1 MINYKGLFYKEDSK
15 KPFYEGGAHFKYKDL
30 VRALEALKAKKDEE
44 EIEKKHHS
52 RNKSINYIQD
62 KDIFIPKNPISNLI
76 TIDNNYNN
84 YESPPKK
91 RNNNNYVE
99 QLLSLDKLKLSKKR
113 KLKLKDIK
121 YDNKQNEAF
130 LYTEN
135 NRQNNNNNNN
145 ESKIRSNSLDI
156 NLLNAKNYNINKI
169 LLSEKKYNNKNN
181 NNNNNIIHN
190 LKLLPNSNTKSFK
203 NLSTITSLPKI
214 ESLYFNN
221 ISKKILIENNS
232 NSNLATDATNKRND
246 YIDPKTKMENEI
258 NKNLKLPDFNY
269 FSIKKKLPHLNF
281 QSMSTLDNNKSNRIY
296 DKNSQIFTIN
306 KNNKEDFS
314 VNQKKDNKYDIETD
328 DALKS
333 INLKK
338 DNYKILKLANY
349 DKDKKNDL
357 KSKLFSIK
365 NKKSGRKS
373 EKKSLDD

>member
-30 VRALEALKAKKDEE
+30 VRALEALKAKKDEKE
-44 EIEKKHHS
+44 NEKKYHS

-91 RNNNNYVE
+91 RNNNNYIE

-135 NRQNNNNNNN
+135 YRYNNNNN

-156 NLLNAKNYNINKI
+156 NLLNTKNDNINKI
-169 LLSEKKYNNKNN
+169 LLSEKKYNNK

-221 ISKKILIENNS
+221 ISKKILVENNS
-232 NSNLATDATNKRND
+232 NSNLATDTTNKRND

-296 DKNSQIFTIN
+296 DKNSQIFIIN

>member
-30 VRALEALKAKKDEE
+30 VRALEALKAKKDEKE
-44 EIEKKHHS
+44 NEKKYHS

-84 YESPPKK
+84 YESPQKK
-91 RNNNNYVE
+91 RNNNNYIE

-135 NRQNNNNNNN
+135 NRYNNNNN

-156 NLLNAKNYNINKI
+156 NLLNTKNDNINKI
-169 LLSEKKYNNKNN
+169 LLSEKKYNNK

-221 ISKKILIENNS
+221 ISKKILVENNS

-296 DKNSQIFTIN
+296 DKNRQIFTIN

>member
-30 VRALEALKAKKDEE
+30 VRALEALKAKKDEKE
-44 EIEKKHHS
+44 NEKKYHS

-84 YESPPKK
+84 YESPQKK
-91 RNNNNYVE
+91 RNNNNYIE

-135 NRQNNNNNNN
+135 NRYNNNNNN

-156 NLLNAKNYNINKI
+156 NLLNAKNDNINKI
-169 LLSEKKYNNKNN
+169 LLSEKKYNNK

-221 ISKKILIENNS
+221 ISKKILVENNS

-269 FSIKKKLPHLNF
+269 FSIKKKLPPLNF
-281 QSMSTLDNNKSNRIY
+281 QSMSTLDNNKSNRIN
-296 DKNSQIFTIN
+296 DKNRQIFTIN

-357 KSKLFSIK
+357 KSKLFPIK
-365 NKKSGRKS
+365 NKKSRRKS

>member
-30 VRALEALKAKKDEE
+30 VRALEALKAKKDEKE
-44 EIEKKHHS
+44 NEKKYHS

-91 RNNNNYVE
+91 RNNNNYIE

-135 NRQNNNNNNN
+135 NRYNNNNN

-156 NLLNAKNYNINKI
+156 NLLNTKNDNINKI
-169 LLSEKKYNNKNN
+169 LLSEKKYNNK

-221 ISKKILIENNS
+221 ISKKILVENNS

-296 DKNSQIFTIN
+296 DKNSQIFIIN

>member
-44 EIEKKHHS
+44 ENEKKHHS

-91 RNNNNYVE
+91 RNNNNYIE

-135 NRQNNNNNNN
+135 NRYNNNNNN

-156 NLLNAKNYNINKI
+156 NLLNAKNDNINKI
-169 LLSEKKYNNKNN
+169 LLSEKKYNNK

-221 ISKKILIENNS
+221 ISKKILVENNS

-296 DKNSQIFTIN
+296 DKNRQIFTIN

-357 KSKLFSIK
+357 KSKLFPIK
-365 NKKSGRKS
+365 NKKSRRKS

>member
-44 EIEKKHHS
+44 ENEKKHHS

-84 YESPPKK
+84 YESPQKK
-91 RNNNNYVE
+91 RNNNNYIE

-135 NRQNNNNNNN
+135 NRYNNNNN

-156 NLLNAKNYNINKI
+156 NLLNAKNDNINKI
-169 LLSEKKYNNKNN
+169 LLSEKKYNNK

-221 ISKKILIENNS
+221 ISKKILVENNS

-296 DKNSQIFTIN
+296 DKNRQIFTIN

-333 INLKK
+333 INLKE

-357 KSKLFSIK
+357 KSKLFPIK
-365 NKKSGRKS
+365 NKKSRRKS

>member
-44 EIEKKHHS
+44 ENEKKHHS

-84 YESPPKK
+84 YNNYESPQKK
-91 RNNNNYVE
+91 RNNNNYIE

-135 NRQNNNNNNN
+135 NRYNNNNN

-156 NLLNAKNYNINKI
+156 NLLNAKNDNINKI
-169 LLSEKKYNNKNN
+169 LLSEKKYNNK

-221 ISKKILIENNS
+221 ISKKILVENNS

-296 DKNSQIFTIN
+296 DKNRQIFTIN

>member
-30 VRALEALKAKKDEE
+30 VRALEALKAKKDEKE
-44 EIEKKHHS
+44 NEKKYHS

-91 RNNNNYVE
+91 RNNNNYIE

-135 NRQNNNNNNN
+135 NRYNNNNN

-156 NLLNAKNYNINKI
+156 NLLNTKNDNINKI
-169 LLSEKKYNNKNN
+169 LLSEKKYNNK

-221 ISKKILIENNS
+221 ISKKILVENNS

-296 DKNSQIFTIN
+296 DKNRQIFTIN

-333 INLKK
+333 INLKE

>member
-30 VRALEALKAKKDEE
+30 VRALEALKAKKDEKE
-44 EIEKKHHS
+44 NEKKYHS

-91 RNNNNYVE
+91 RNNNNYIE

-121 YDNKQNEAF
+121 YDNKQNEVF

-135 NRQNNNNNNN
+135 NRYNNNNNN

-156 NLLNAKNYNINKI
+156 NLLNAKNDNINKI
-169 LLSEKKYNNKNN
+169 LLSEKKYNNK

-203 NLSTITSLPKI
+203 NLSIITSLPKI

-221 ISKKILIENNS
+221 ISKKILVENNS

-357 KSKLFSIK
+357 KSKLFPIK
-365 NKKSGRKS
+365 NKKSRRKS

>member
-30 VRALEALKAKKDEE
+30 VRALEALKAKKDEKE
-44 EIEKKHHS
+44 NEKKYHS

-91 RNNNNYVE
+91 RNNNNYIE

-135 NRQNNNNNNN
+135 NRYNNNNN

-156 NLLNAKNYNINKI
+156 NLLNTKNDNINKI
-169 LLSEKKYNNKNN
+169 LLSEKKYNNK

-221 ISKKILIENNS
+221 ISKKILVENNS

>member
-44 EIEKKHHS
+44 ENEKKHHS

-91 RNNNNYVE
+91 RNNNNYIE

-135 NRQNNNNNNN
+135 NRYNNNNNN

-156 NLLNAKNYNINKI
+156 NLLNAKNDNINKI
-169 LLSEKKYNNKNN
+169 LLSEKKYNNK

-221 ISKKILIENNS
+221 ISKKILVENNS

>member
-44 EIEKKHHS
+44 ENEKKHHS

-91 RNNNNYVE
+91 RNNNNYIE

-135 NRQNNNNNNN
+135 NRYNNNNN

-156 NLLNAKNYNINKI
+156 NLLNAKNDNINKI

-221 ISKKILIENNS
+221 ISKKILVENNS

-296 DKNSQIFTIN
+296 DKNRQIFTIN

-333 INLKK
+333 INLKE

-357 KSKLFSIK
+357 KSKLFPIK
-365 NKKSGRKS
+365 NKKSRRKS

>member
-30 VRALEALKAKKDEE
+30 VRALEALKAKKDEKE
-44 EIEKKHHS
+44 NEKKYHS

-91 RNNNNYVE
+91 RNNNNYIE

-135 NRQNNNNNNN
+135 NRYNNNNNN

-156 NLLNAKNYNINKI
+156 NLLNAKNDNINKI
-169 LLSEKKYNNKNN
+169 LLSEKKYNNK

-221 ISKKILIENNS
+221 ISKKILVENNS

-296 DKNSQIFTIN
+296 DKNRQIFTIN

>member
-30 VRALEALKAKKDEE
+30 VRALEALKAKKDEKE
-44 EIEKKHHS
+44 NEKKYHS

-91 RNNNNYVE
+91 RNNNNYIE

-135 NRQNNNNNNN
+135 NRYNNNNN

-156 NLLNAKNYNINKI
+156 NLLNTKNDNINKI

-221 ISKKILIENNS
+221 ISKKILVENNS

>member
-44 EIEKKHHS
+44 ENEKKHHS

-91 RNNNNYVE
+91 RNNNNYIE

-135 NRQNNNNNNN
+135 NRYNNNNN

-156 NLLNAKNYNINKI
+156 NLLNAKNDNINKI
-169 LLSEKKYNNKNN
+169 LLSEKKYNNK

-221 ISKKILIENNS
+221 ISKKILVENNS

>member
-44 EIEKKHHS
+44 ENEKKHHS

-76 TIDNNYNN
+76 TIDNNHNN

-91 RNNNNYVE
+91 RNNNNYIE

-135 NRQNNNNNNN
+135 NRYNNNNNN

-156 NLLNAKNYNINKI
+156 NLLNAKNDNINKI
-169 LLSEKKYNNKNN
+169 LLSEKKYNNK

-221 ISKKILIENNS
+221 ISKKILVENNS

-357 KSKLFSIK
+357 KSKLFPIK
-365 NKKSGRKS
+365 NKKSRRKS

>member
-84 YESPPKK
+84 YNNYESPPKK

-135 NRQNNNNNNN
+135 NRYNNNNNN

-169 LLSEKKYNNKNN
+169 LLSEKKYNNK

-258 NKNLKLPDFNY
+258 SKNLKLPDFNY

>member
-30 VRALEALKAKKDEE
+30 VRALEALKAKKDEKE
-44 EIEKKHHS
+44 NEKKYHS

-91 RNNNNYVE
+91 RNNNNYIE

-135 NRQNNNNNNN
+135 NRYNNNNNN

-156 NLLNAKNYNINKI
+156 NLLNAKNDNINKI
-169 LLSEKKYNNKNN
+169 LLSEKKYNNK

-221 ISKKILIENNS
+221 ISKKILVENNS

-246 YIDPKTKMENEI
+246 YIDQKTKMENEI

>member
-44 EIEKKHHS
+44 ENEKKHHS

-91 RNNNNYVE
+91 RNNNNYIE

-135 NRQNNNNNNN
+135 NRYNNNNN

-156 NLLNAKNYNINKI
+156 NLLNTKNDNINKI
-169 LLSEKKYNNKNN
+169 LLSEKKYNNK

-221 ISKKILIENNS
+221 ISKKILVENNS

-296 DKNSQIFTIN
+296 DKNRQIFTIN

>member
-44 EIEKKHHS
+44 ENEKKHHS

-84 YESPPKK
+84 YESPQKK
-91 RNNNNYVE
+91 RNNNNYIE

-135 NRQNNNNNNN
+135 NRYNNNNN

-156 NLLNAKNYNINKI
+156 NLLNAKNDNINKI
-169 LLSEKKYNNKNN
+169 LLSEKKYNNK

-221 ISKKILIENNS
+221 ISKKILVENNS

-296 DKNSQIFTIN
+296 DKNRQIFTIN

-357 KSKLFSIK
+357 KSKLFPIK
-365 NKKSGRKS
+365 NKKSRRKS

>member
-30 VRALEALKAKKDEE
+30 VRALEALKAKKDEKE
-44 EIEKKHHS
+44 NEKKYHS

-62 KDIFIPKNPISNLI
+62 KDLFIPKNPISNLI

-91 RNNNNYVE
+91 RNNNNYIE

-135 NRQNNNNNNN
+135 NRYNNNNNN

-156 NLLNAKNYNINKI
+156 NLLNAKNDNINKI
-169 LLSEKKYNNKNN
+169 LLSEKKYNNK

-221 ISKKILIENNS
+221 ISKKILVENNS

>member
-44 EIEKKHHS
+44 ENEKKHHS

-62 KDIFIPKNPISNLI
+62 KDIFITKNPKSNLI

-91 RNNNNYVE
+91 WNNNNYIE

-135 NRQNNNNNNN
+135 NRYNNNNN

-156 NLLNAKNYNINKI
+156 NLLNTKNDNINKI
-169 LLSEKKYNNKNN
+169 LLSEKKYNNK

-221 ISKKILIENNS
+221 ISKKILVENNS

-328 DALKS
+328 DARKS

>member
-44 EIEKKHHS
+44 ENEKKHHS

-91 RNNNNYVE
+91 RNNNNYIE

-135 NRQNNNNNNN
+135 NRYNNNNN

-156 NLLNAKNYNINKI
+156 NLLNAKNDNINKI
-169 LLSEKKYNNKNN
+169 LLSEKKYNNK

-221 ISKKILIENNS
+221 ISKKILVENNS

-296 DKNSQIFTIN
+296 DKNRQIFTIN

-333 INLKK
+333 INLKE

-357 KSKLFSIK
+357 KSKLFPIK
-365 NKKSGRKS
+365 NKKSRRKS

>member
-30 VRALEALKAKKDEE
+30 VRALEALKAKKDEKE
-44 EIEKKHHS
+44 NEKKYHS

-91 RNNNNYVE
+91 RNNNNYIE

-135 NRQNNNNNNN
+135 NRYNNNNN

-156 NLLNAKNYNINKI
+156 NLLNTKNDNINKI
-169 LLSEKKYNNKNN
+169 LLSEKKYNNK

-221 ISKKILIENNS
+221 ISKKILVENNS

-296 DKNSQIFTIN
+296 DKNRQIFTIN

>member
-44 EIEKKHHS
+44 ENEKKHHS

-91 RNNNNYVE
+91 RNNNNYIE

-135 NRQNNNNNNN
+135 NRYNNNNN

-156 NLLNAKNYNINKI
+156 NLLNAKNDNINKI
-169 LLSEKKYNNKNN
+169 LLSEKKYNNK

-221 ISKKILIENNS
+221 ISKKILVENNS

-314 VNQKKDNKYDIETD
+314 VNQKKDN
-328 DALKS
+328 
-333 INLKK
+333 
-338 DNYKILKLANY
+338 YKILKLANY

-357 KSKLFSIK
+357 KSKLFPIK
-365 NKKSGRKS
+365 NKKSRRKS

>member
-44 EIEKKHHS
+44 ENEKKHHS

-91 RNNNNYVE
+91 RNNNNYIE

-135 NRQNNNNNNN
+135 NRYNNNNN

-156 NLLNAKNYNINKI
+156 NLLNTKNDNINKI
-169 LLSEKKYNNKNN
+169 LLSEKKYNNK

-221 ISKKILIENNS
+221 ISKKILVENNS

-333 INLKK
+333 INLKE

-357 KSKLFSIK
+357 KSKLFHIK
-365 NKKSGRKS
+365 NKKSRRKS